1 MSYPASIIP
10 DQWRIAG
17 MRLVPLTMGHVALGE
32 RMGLPYF
39 AGEDSGVDSPE
50 SHTPTAGPGPG
61 DLAMALFVCS
71 RPWREAAHKLQ
82 RNQGALRR
90 RFIVW
95 LLGEAESFAHHQTQF
110 LRYLEAQFKSPDTWT
125 KGEAKGCAA
134 PPMLSLRARLIAD
147 LRVGWSESLDIPIAE
162 AMWLS
167 AAQAEREGGIDWVTA
182 NERKAMQA
190 AMAAAAAQGQ
200 KGQKEKAEA

>member
-1 MSYPASIIP
+1 
-10 DQWRIAG
+10 
-17 MRLVPLTMGHVALGE
+17 
-32 RMGLPYF
+32 
-39 AGEDSGVDSPE
+39 
-50 SHTPTAGPGPG
+50 
-61 DLAMALFVCS
+61 
-71 RPWREAAHKLQ
+71 
-82 RNQGALRR
+82 
-90 RFIVW
+90 
-95 LLGEAESFAHHQTQF
+95 
-110 LRYLEAQFKSPDTWT
+110 
-125 KGEAKGCAA
+125 
-134 PPMLSLRARLIAD
+134 MLSLRARLIAD